1 MNTAPDSDKVLEIR
15 NLQVSFRSIAGTTRA
30 VNGISLDVR
39 SGEIVGLVGESG
51 CGKSVT
57 IRSIVGLVP
66 SPPARFEG
74 GEIWLRTRRGMTDTL
89 NLRKDIR
96 ALRQIRGRDVSM
108 IFQEP
113 MRSMHPMMPI
123 GRQINEG
130 ILEHEVVD
138 PTEAHERT
146 IEMLDLVGLPNPQ
159 AQMDRYA
166 YELSGGMRQRALIA
180 LALVCRPQL
189 LLADEPTTA
198 LDVTIQAQI
207 LELIKDLRD
216 RMSMSVLLITHNMGV
231 VANLADRIAVM
242 YLGKIMETGTVDE
255 VFKEPAHPYTQGLL
269 ASMPSLF
276 SQPKTQLQSLR
287 GIVPELALAPKGC
300 VFADRCPSVMPC
312 CDQEPPLVE
321 LRADHSTAC
330 WLYADAAGSDT
341 AADSDTAA
349 AAGLQPLPQQVA
361 AAQSGRNLDEISLT
375 KVETA
380 SAPAASPPHTTT
392 DLDASANPSA
402 QTAPVDNEAVQLRI
416 EGVALHYPILRG
428 LFRRQVGTVRAVD
441 GVDLTIHRGE
451 TLGLVGES
459 GCGKTSVGRLVTR
472 LVDPSA
478 GQIIFGLDGNLEEI
492 THLSQKEMKSVRR
505 SMGMVF
511 QDPLSSLNAR
521 MNVRNIVGEP
531 LMLHK
536 IARGREVDDRV
547 GELLE
552 MVGLRASH
560 QSRFPHAFS
569 GGQRQRLAIARAL
582 ATDPSFL
589 VADEPV
595 SALDVS
601 VQAQILNLLLTLQRQ
616 LNLSMLF
623 IAHDIAVVR
632 HVSDRIAVMYLGKIV
647 ELGSALELCSRPVHP
662 YTEALLASIPLPMPG
677 LETQRE
683 LPKGDLPDPSNPPAG
698 CRFHTRCPYS
708 RPICA
713 EEEPP
718 LRPIDQPAT
727 HFGAC
732 HFQDELQLQ
741 GVDEFNRVPTQ

>member
-1 MNTAPDSDKVLEIR
+1 MNSAPDSEKVLDIR
-15 NLQVSFRSIAGTTRA
+15 NLQVSFRSIAGATRA
-30 VNGISLDVR
+30 VNGVSLDVR

-66 SPPARFEG
+66 SPPALFED
-74 GEIWLRTRRGMTDTL
+74 GEIWLRTRRGMTETL
-89 NLRKDIR
+89 SLHKNTK

-113 MRSMHPMMPI
+113 MRSVHPMMTI
-123 GRQINEG
+123 GKQITEG

-138 PTEAHERT
+138 PAEAYDRT
-146 IEMLDLVGLPNPQ
+146 VEMLDLVGLPNPA
-159 AQMDRYA
+159 AQMNRYA
-166 YELSGGMRQRALIA
+166 HELSGGMRQRALIA
-180 LALVCRPQL
+180 LALVCHPQL

-207 LELIKDLRD
+207 LELIRDLRD
-216 RMSMSVLLITHNMGV
+216 RMRMSVLLITHNMGV
-231 VANLADRIAVM
+231 VANLADRISVM
-242 YLGKIMETGTVDE
+242 YLGRIMETGTVE
-255 VFKEPAHPYTQGLL
+255 EIFKEPAHPYTHGLL

-276 SQPKTQLQSLR
+276 SQPKTRLQSLR
-287 GIVPELALAPKGC
+287 GVVPELAMVPKGC
-300 VFADRCPSVMPC
+300 VFADRCPHVMPK
-312 CDQEPPLVE
+312 CDETPPVIE
-321 LRADHSTAC
+321 LRSDHSAAC
-330 WLYADAAGSDT
+330 WLYADVGEPRGAPAVADQPSLPGDRPPLDSPPRVETIPLAGSEPAADT
-341 AADSDTAA
+341 ARA
-349 AAGLQPLPQQVA
+349 
-361 AAQSGRNLDEISLT
+361 
-375 KVETA
+375 
-380 SAPAASPPHTTT
+380 APAGSEV
-392 DLDASANPSA
+392 A
-402 QTAPVDNEAVQLRI
+402 QLQI
-416 EGVALHYPILRG
+416 ESVALHYPILRG
-428 LFRRQVGTVRAVD
+428 LLRRQVGTVRAVD
-441 GVDLTIHRGE
+441 GVDLTIRRGE

-459 GCGKTSVGRLVTR
+459 GCGKTSVGRLVAR
-472 LVDPSA
+472 LVEPTA
-478 GQIIFGLDGNLEEI
+478 GHIRFGAGGGLEEI
-492 THLSQKEMKSVRR
+492 THISQKEMKRVRR

-521 MNVRNIVGEP
+521 MNIRNIVGEP
-531 LMLHK
+531 LMLHQLAK
-536 IARGREVDDRV
+536 GRAVDDRV

-552 MVGLRASH
+552 MVGLRAAH

-569 GGQRQRLAIARAL
+569 GGQRQRIAIARAL
-582 ATDPSFL
+582 ATEPSFL

-601 VQAQILNLLLTLQRQ
+601 VQAQILNLLLTLQQQ

-647 ELGSALELCSRPVHP
+647 ELGEARAICVRPVHP

-677 LETQRE
+677 LETLRE
-683 LPKGDLPDPSNPPAG
+683 MPKGDLPDPANPPAG

-708 RPICA
+708 QPVCER
-713 EEEPP
+713 EEPP
-718 LRPIDQPAT
+718 LRPLAGDAD

-741 GVDEFNRVPTQ
+741 GVEEIGELGASQ

>member
-1 MNTAPDSDKVLEIR
+1 MNSAPDSDKVLDIR
-15 NLQVSFRSIAGTTRA
+15 NLQVSFRSIAGATRA
-30 VNGISLDVR
+30 VNGVSLDVR

-66 SPPARFEG
+66 SPPALFED
-74 GEIWLRTRRGMTDTL
+74 GEIWLRTRRGMTETL
-89 NLRKDIR
+89 SLQKNTK

-113 MRSMHPMMPI
+113 MRSVHPMMTI
-123 GRQINEG
+123 GKQITEG

-138 PTEAHERT
+138 PAEAYDRT
-146 IEMLDLVGLPNPQ
+146 LEMLDLVGLPNPA
-159 AQMDRYA
+159 AQMNRYA
-166 YELSGGMRQRALIA
+166 HELSGGMRQRALIA
-180 LALVCRPQL
+180 LALVCHPQL

-207 LELIKDLRD
+207 LELIRDLRE
-216 RMSMSVLLITHNMGV
+216 RMRMSVLLITHNMGV
-231 VANLADRIAVM
+231 VANLADRISVM
-242 YLGKIMETGTVDE
+242 YLGRIMETGTVE
-255 VFKEPAHPYTQGLL
+255 EIFKEPAHPYTHGLL

-276 SQPKTQLQSLR
+276 SQPKTRLQSLR
-287 GIVPELALAPKGC
+287 GVVPELAMVPRGC
-300 VFADRCPSVMPC
+300 VFADRCPHVMPR
-312 CDQEPPLVE
+312 CDETPPVIE
-321 LRADHSTAC
+321 LRSDHSAAC
-330 WLYADAAGSDT
+330 WLYADVGEPR
-341 AADSDTAA
+341 
-349 AAGLQPLPQQVA
+349 G
-361 AAQSGRNLDEISLT
+361 
-375 KVETA
+375 
-380 SAPAASPPHTTT
+380 APAVA
-392 DLDASANPSA
+392 DRPSLPGDP
-402 QTAPVDNEAVQLRI
+402 APVDSPPRVETIPLAGPEPAPDTARAAPAGSEVAQLQI
-416 EGVALHYPILRG
+416 ESVALHYPILRG
-428 LFRRQVGTVRAVD
+428 LLRRQVGTVRAVD
-441 GVDLTIHRGE
+441 GVDLTIRRGE

-459 GCGKTSVGRLVTR
+459 GCGKTSVGRLVAR
-472 LVDPSA
+472 LVEPTA
-478 GQIIFGLDGNLEEI
+478 GHIRFGAGGGLEEI
-492 THLSQKEMKSVRR
+492 THISQKEMKRVRR

-521 MNVRNIVGEP
+521 MNIRNIVGEP
-531 LMLHK
+531 LMLHQLAK
-536 IARGREVDDRV
+536 GRAVDDRV

-552 MVGLRASH
+552 MVGLRAAH

-569 GGQRQRLAIARAL
+569 GGQRQRIAIARAL
-582 ATDPSFL
+582 ATEPSFL

-601 VQAQILNLLLTLQRQ
+601 VQAQILNLLLTLQQQ

-647 ELGSALELCSRPVHP
+647 ELGEARAICVRPVHP

-677 LETQRE
+677 LETLRE
-683 LPKGDLPDPSNPPAG
+683 MPKGDLPDPANPPAG

-708 RPICA
+708 QPIC
-713 EEEPP
+713 EREEPP
-718 LRPIDQPAT
+718 LRPLAGDAD

-741 GVDEFNRVPTQ
+741 GVEEIGELGASQ

>member
-1 MNTAPDSDKVLEIR
+1 MNTAPDSDKVLDIR
-15 NLQVSFRSIAGTTRA
+15 DLQISFSSIAGTTRA
-30 VNGISLDVR
+30 VNGVSLDVR

-66 SPPARFEG
+66 SPPALFED
-74 GEIWLRTRRGMTDTL
+74 GEIWLRTRRGMTETL
-89 NLRKDIR
+89 SLHKNMK

-113 MRSMHPMMPI
+113 MRSVHPMMTI
-123 GRQINEG
+123 GKQITEG

-138 PTEAHERT
+138 PAEAYERT
-146 IEMLDLVGLPNPQ
+146 VEMLDLVGLPNPA
-159 AQMDRYA
+159 AQMNRYA
-166 YELSGGMRQRALIA
+166 HELSGGMRQRALIA
-180 LALVCRPQL
+180 LALVCHPQL

-207 LELIKDLRD
+207 LELIRDLRE

-231 VANLADRIAVM
+231 VANLADRISVM

-255 VFKEPAHPYTQGLL
+255 IFKEPAHPYTQGLL

-276 SQPKTQLQSLR
+276 SQPKTHLQSLR
-287 GIVPELALAPKGC
+287 GVVPELAMVPKGC
-300 VFADRCPSVMPC
+300 VFADRCPYVMPK
-312 CDQEPPLVE
+312 CDETPPVVE
-321 LRADHSTAC
+321 LRADHSAAC
-330 WLYADAAGSDT
+330 WLYADGGELQGADAATTKPSVSDDGTLAGSLQAVEVVPSSKSEQASVAAQT
-341 AADSDTAA
+341 PAADSGDIQ
-349 AAGLQPLPQQVA
+349 LQ
-361 AAQSGRNLDEISLT
+361 
-375 KVETA
+375 
-380 SAPAASPPHTTT
+380 
-392 DLDASANPSA
+392 
-402 QTAPVDNEAVQLRI
+402 I
-416 EGVALHYPILRG
+416 ENVALHYPILRG
-428 LFRRQVGTVRAVD
+428 LLRRQVGTVRAVD
-441 GVDLTIHRGE
+441 GVDLTIRRGE

-459 GCGKTSVGRLVTR
+459 GCGKTSVGRLVAR
-472 LVDPSA
+472 LVEPTA
-478 GQIIFGLDGNLEEI
+478 GRIRFGADGGLEEI
-492 THLSQKEMKSVRR
+492 THISQKEMKRVRR
-505 SMGMVF
+505 AMGMVF

-521 MNVRNIVGEP
+521 MNIRNIVGEP
-531 LMLHK
+531 LMLHQV
-536 IARGREVDDRV
+536 ARGRAVDDRV

-552 MVGLRASH
+552 MVGLRAAH

-569 GGQRQRLAIARAL
+569 GGQRQRIAIARAL
-582 ATDPSFL
+582 ATEPSFL

-601 VQAQILNLLLTLQRQ
+601 VQAQILNLLLTLQQQ
-616 LNLSMLF
+616 LSLSMLF

-647 ELGSALELCSRPVHP
+647 ELGEAREICVRPVHP

-677 LETQRE
+677 LETLRE
-683 LPKGDLPDPSNPPAG
+683 MPKGDLPDPANPPTG

-708 RPICA
+708 QQICE

-718 LRPIDQPAT
+718 LRHISGDAD

-732 HFQDELQLQ
+732 HFQDELYLEGVEEMGEIQ
-741 GVDEFNRVPTQ
+741 GSAATKAGGK

>member
-1 MNTAPDSDKVLEIR
+1 MNAAPDSDKVLDIR
-15 NLQVSFRSIAGTTRA
+15 NLQVSFSSIAGTTRA
-30 VNGISLDVR
+30 VNGVSLDVR

-66 SPPARFEG
+66 SPPALFED
-74 GEIWLRTRRGMTDTL
+74 GEIWLRTRRGMTETL
-89 NLRKDIR
+89 SLQKNMK

-113 MRSMHPMMPI
+113 MRSVHPMMTI
-123 GRQINEG
+123 GKQITEG

-138 PTEAHERT
+138 PAEAYERT
-146 IEMLDLVGLPNPQ
+146 VEMLDLVGLPNPT
-159 AQMDRYA
+159 AQMNRYA
-166 YELSGGMRQRALIA
+166 HELSGGMRQRALIA
-180 LALVCRPQL
+180 LALVCHPQL

-207 LELIKDLRD
+207 LELIRDLRE

-231 VANLADRIAVM
+231 VANLADRISVM

-255 VFKEPAHPYTQGLL
+255 IFKEPAHPYTQGLL

-276 SQPKTQLQSLR
+276 SQPKTHLQSLR
-287 GIVPELALAPKGC
+287 GVVPELAMVPRGC
-300 VFADRCPSVMPC
+300 VFADRCPYVMPK
-312 CDQEPPLVE
+312 CDETPPVVE
-321 LRADHSTAC
+321 LRADHSVAC
-330 WLYADAAGSDT
+330 WLYADGGETQGSEVT
-341 AADSDTAA
+341 ATAMPALSDEGARAD
-349 AAGLQPLPQQVA
+349 PPQ
-361 AAQSGRNLDEISLT
+361 
-375 KVETA
+375 
-380 SAPAASPPHTTT
+380 
-392 DLDASANPSA
+392 
-402 QTAPVDNEAVQLRI
+402 PVDVVPLSSSEPTSDGAQARPSDNDVAQLQI
-416 EGVALHYPILRG
+416 ENVALHYPILRG
-428 LFRRQVGTVRAVD
+428 LLRRQVGTVRAVD
-441 GVDLTIHRGE
+441 GVDLTIRRGE

-459 GCGKTSVGRLVTR
+459 GCGKTSVGRLVAR
-472 LVDPSA
+472 LVEPTA
-478 GQIIFGLDGNLEEI
+478 GRIRFGADGGLEEI
-492 THLSQKEMKSVRR
+492 THISQKEMKRVRR

-521 MNVRNIVGEP
+521 MNIRNIVGEP
-531 LMLHK
+531 LMLHQV
-536 IARGREVDDRV
+536 ARGRAVDDRV

-552 MVGLRASH
+552 MVGLRAAH

-569 GGQRQRLAIARAL
+569 GGQRQRIAIARAL
-582 ATDPSFL
+582 ATEPSFL

-601 VQAQILNLLLTLQRQ
+601 VQAQILNLLLTLQQQ
-616 LNLSMLF
+616 LSLSMLF

-647 ELGSALELCSRPVHP
+647 ELGEAREICIRPVHP

-677 LETQRE
+677 LETLRE
-683 LPKGDLPDPSNPPAG
+683 MPKGDLPDPANPPTG

-708 RPICA
+708 QPVCE
-713 EEEPP
+713 EEEPS
-718 LRPIDQPAT
+718 LRHIAGDAD

-732 HFQDELQLQ
+732 HFQDELYLE
-741 GVDEFNRVPTQ
+741 GVEEIGEIHGPAAAKAEGT

>member
-1 MNTAPDSDKVLEIR
+1 MNAAPDSDKVLDIR
-15 NLQVSFRSIAGTTRA
+15 NLQVSFSSIAGTTRA
-30 VNGISLDVR
+30 VNGVSLDVR

-66 SPPARFEG
+66 SPPALFED
-74 GEIWLRTRRGMTDTL
+74 GEIWLRTRRGMTETL
-89 NLRKDIR
+89 SLQKNMK

-113 MRSMHPMMPI
+113 MRSVHPMMTI
-123 GRQINEG
+123 GKQITEG

-138 PTEAHERT
+138 PAEAYERT
-146 IEMLDLVGLPNPQ
+146 VEMLDLVGLPNPT
-159 AQMDRYA
+159 AQMNRYA
-166 YELSGGMRQRALIA
+166 HELSGGMRQRALIA
-180 LALVCRPQL
+180 LALVCHPQL

-207 LELIKDLRD
+207 LELIRDLRE

-231 VANLADRIAVM
+231 VANLADRISVM

-255 VFKEPAHPYTQGLL
+255 IFKEPAHPYTQGLL

-276 SQPKTQLQSLR
+276 SQPKTHLQSLR
-287 GIVPELALAPKGC
+287 GVVPELAMVPRGC
-300 VFADRCPSVMPC
+300 VFADRCPYVMPK
-312 CDQEPPLVE
+312 CDETPPVVE
-321 LRADHSTAC
+321 LRADHSVAC
-330 WLYADAAGSDT
+330 WLYADGGETQGSEVT
-341 AADSDTAA
+341 ATAMPALSDEGARAD
-349 AAGLQPLPQQVA
+349 PPQ
-361 AAQSGRNLDEISLT
+361 
-375 KVETA
+375 
-380 SAPAASPPHTTT
+380 
-392 DLDASANPSA
+392 
-402 QTAPVDNEAVQLRI
+402 PVDVVPLSSSEPTSDGAQARPSDNDVAQLQI
-416 EGVALHYPILRG
+416 ENVALHYPILRG
-428 LFRRQVGTVRAVD
+428 LLRRQVGTVRAVD
-441 GVDLTIHRGE
+441 GVDLTIRRGE

-459 GCGKTSVGRLVTR
+459 GCGKTSVGRLVAR
-472 LVDPSA
+472 LVEPTA
-478 GQIIFGLDGNLEEI
+478 GRIRFGADGGLEEI
-492 THLSQKEMKSVRR
+492 THISQKEMKRVRR

-521 MNVRNIVGEP
+521 MNIRNIVGEP
-531 LMLHK
+531 LMLHQV
-536 IARGREVDDRV
+536 ARGRAVDDRV

-552 MVGLRASH
+552 MVGLRAAH

-569 GGQRQRLAIARAL
+569 GGQRQRIAIARAL
-582 ATDPSFL
+582 ATEPSFL

-601 VQAQILNLLLTLQRQ
+601 VQAQILNLLLTLQQQ
-616 LNLSMLF
+616 LSLSMLF

-647 ELGSALELCSRPVHP
+647 ELGEAREICIRPVHP

-677 LETQRE
+677 LETLRE
-683 LPKGDLPDPSNPPAG
+683 MPKGDLPDPANPPTG

-708 RPICA
+708 QPVCE

-718 LRPIDQPAT
+718 LRHIAGDAD

-732 HFQDELQLQ
+732 HFQDELYLEGVEEIGEIQ
-741 GVDEFNRVPTQ
+741 GPAAAKAEGT

>member
-1 MNTAPDSDKVLEIR
+1 MNTAPDSDKVLDIR
-15 NLQVSFRSIAGTTRA
+15 DLQISFSSIAGTTRA
-30 VNGISLDVR
+30 VNGVSLDVR

-66 SPPARFEG
+66 SPPALFED
-74 GEIWLRTRRGMTDTL
+74 GEIWLRTRRGMTETL
-89 NLRKDIR
+89 SLHKNMK

-113 MRSMHPMMPI
+113 MRSVHPMMTI
-123 GRQINEG
+123 GKQITEG

-138 PTEAHERT
+138 PAEAYERT
-146 IEMLDLVGLPNPQ
+146 VEMLDLVGLPNPA
-159 AQMDRYA
+159 AQMNRYA
-166 YELSGGMRQRALIA
+166 HELSGGMRQRALIA
-180 LALVCRPQL
+180 LALVCHPQL

-207 LELIKDLRD
+207 LELIRDLRE

-231 VANLADRIAVM
+231 VANLADRISVM

-255 VFKEPAHPYTQGLL
+255 IFKEPAHPYTQGLL

-276 SQPKTQLQSLR
+276 SQPKTHLQSLR
-287 GIVPELALAPKGC
+287 GVVPELAMVPKGC
-300 VFADRCPSVMPC
+300 VFADRCPYVMPK
-312 CDQEPPLVE
+312 CDETPPVVE
-321 LRADHSTAC
+321 LRADHSAAC
-330 WLYADAAGSDT
+330 WLYADGGELQGADAATTKPSVSDDGTLAGSLQAVEVVPSPKNEQASVAAQT
-341 AADSDTAA
+341 PAADSGDIQ
-349 AAGLQPLPQQVA
+349 LQ
-361 AAQSGRNLDEISLT
+361 
-375 KVETA
+375 
-380 SAPAASPPHTTT
+380 
-392 DLDASANPSA
+392 
-402 QTAPVDNEAVQLRI
+402 I
-416 EGVALHYPILRG
+416 ENVALHYPILRG
-428 LFRRQVGTVRAVD
+428 LLRRQVGTVRAVD
-441 GVDLTIHRGE
+441 GVDLTIRRGE

-459 GCGKTSVGRLVTR
+459 GCGKTSVGRLVAR
-472 LVDPSA
+472 LVEPTA
-478 GQIIFGLDGNLEEI
+478 GRIRFGADGGLEEI
-492 THLSQKEMKSVRR
+492 THISQKEMKRVRR
-505 SMGMVF
+505 AMGMVF

-521 MNVRNIVGEP
+521 MNIRNIVGEP
-531 LMLHK
+531 LMLHQV
-536 IARGREVDDRV
+536 ARGRAVDDRV

-552 MVGLRASH
+552 MVGLRAAH

-569 GGQRQRLAIARAL
+569 GGQRQRIAIARAL
-582 ATDPSFL
+582 ATEPSFL

-601 VQAQILNLLLTLQRQ
+601 VQAQILNLLLSLQQQ
-616 LNLSMLF
+616 LSLSMLF

-647 ELGSALELCSRPVHP
+647 ELGEAREICVRPVHP

-677 LETQRE
+677 LETLRE
-683 LPKGDLPDPSNPPAG
+683 MPKGDLPDPANPPTG

-708 RPICA
+708 QQICE

-718 LRPIDQPAT
+718 LRHISGDAD

-732 HFQDELQLQ
+732 HFQDELYLEGVEEIGEIQ
-741 GVDEFNRVPTQ
+741 GSAAAKAGGK

>member
-15 NLQVSFRSIAGTTRA
+15 DLQISFSSIAGTTRA
-30 VNGISLDVR
+30 VNGVSLDVR

-66 SPPARFEG
+66 SPPALFEA
-74 GEIWLRTRRGMTDTL
+74 GEIWLRTRRGMTETL
-89 NLRKDIR
+89 SLHKNMK

-113 MRSMHPMMPI
+113 MRSVHPMMTI
-123 GRQINEG
+123 GKQITEG

-138 PTEAHERT
+138 PAEAYERT
-146 IEMLDLVGLPNPQ
+146 VEMLDLVGLPNPA
-159 AQMDRYA
+159 AQMNRYA
-166 YELSGGMRQRALIA
+166 HELSGGMRQRALIA
-180 LALVCRPQL
+180 LALVCHPQL

-207 LELIKDLRD
+207 LELIRDLRE

-231 VANLADRIAVM
+231 VANLADRISVM
-242 YLGKIMETGTVDE
+242 YLGKIMETGTVE
-255 VFKEPAHPYTQGLL
+255 EIFKEPAHPYTQGLL

-276 SQPKTQLQSLR
+276 SQPKTHLQSLR
-287 GIVPELALAPKGC
+287 GVVPELAMVPKGC
-300 VFADRCPSVMPC
+300 VFADRCPYVMPK
-312 CDQEPPLVE
+312 CDETPPVVE
-321 LRADHSTAC
+321 LRADHSAAC
-330 WLYADAAGSDT
+330 WLYADGGETQGSEVAET
-341 AADSDTAA
+341 AMPALSDEGARADP
-349 AAGLQPLPQQVA
+349 LQPVDVA
-361 AAQSGRNLDEISLT
+361 PLSSSEPTSEGALGRPSENDVAQL
-375 KVETA
+375 
-380 SAPAASPPHTTT
+380 
-392 DLDASANPSA
+392 
-402 QTAPVDNEAVQLRI
+402 QI
-416 EGVALHYPILRG
+416 ENVALHYPILRG
-428 LFRRQVGTVRAVD
+428 LLRRQVGTVRAVD
-441 GVDLTIHRGE
+441 GVDLTIRRGE

-459 GCGKTSVGRLVTR
+459 GCGKTSVGRLVAR
-472 LVDPSA
+472 LVEPTA
-478 GQIIFGLDGNLEEI
+478 GRIRFGADGGLEEI
-492 THLSQKEMKSVRR
+492 THISQKEMKRVRR
-505 SMGMVF
+505 AMGMVF

-521 MNVRNIVGEP
+521 MNIRNIVGEP
-531 LMLHK
+531 LMLHQV
-536 IARGREVDDRV
+536 ARGRAVDDRV

-552 MVGLRASH
+552 MVGLRAAH

-569 GGQRQRLAIARAL
+569 GGQRQRIAIARAL
-582 ATDPSFL
+582 ATEPSFL

-601 VQAQILNLLLTLQRQ
+601 VQAQILNLLLTLQQR

-647 ELGSALELCSRPVHP
+647 ELGEAREICVRPVHP

-677 LETQRE
+677 LETLRE
-683 LPKGDLPDPSNPPAG
+683 MPKGDLPDPANPPTG

-708 RPICA
+708 QPICE

-718 LRPIDQPAT
+718 LRHIAGDAD

-732 HFQDELQLQ
+732 HFQDELYLEGVEEIGEIQ
-741 GVDEFNRVPTQ
+741 GSAAAKAGGK

>member
-1 MNTAPDSDKVLEIR
+1 MNSAPDSEKVLDIR
-15 NLQVSFRSIAGTTRA
+15 NLQVSFRSIAGATRA
-30 VNGISLDVR
+30 VNGVSLDVR

-66 SPPARFEG
+66 SPPALFED
-74 GEIWLRTRRGMTDTL
+74 GEIWLRTRRGMTETL
-89 NLRKDIR
+89 SLQKNTK

-113 MRSMHPMMPI
+113 MRSVHPMMTI
-123 GRQINEG
+123 GKQITEG

-138 PTEAHERT
+138 PAEAYDRT
-146 IEMLDLVGLPNPQ
+146 VEMLDLVGLPNPA
-159 AQMDRYA
+159 AQMNRYA
-166 YELSGGMRQRALIA
+166 HELSGGMRQRALIA
-180 LALVCRPQL
+180 LALVCHPQL

-207 LELIKDLRD
+207 LELIRDLRD
-216 RMSMSVLLITHNMGV
+216 RMRMSVLLITHNMGV
-231 VANLADRIAVM
+231 VANLADRISVM
-242 YLGKIMETGTVDE
+242 YLGRIMETGTVE
-255 VFKEPAHPYTQGLL
+255 EIFKEPAHPYTQGLL

-276 SQPKTQLQSLR
+276 SQPKTRLQSLR
-287 GIVPELALAPKGC
+287 GVVPELAMVPQGC
-300 VFADRCPSVMPC
+300 VFADRCPHVMPK
-312 CDQEPPLVE
+312 CDETPPVIE
-321 LRADHSTAC
+321 LRSDHSAAC
-330 WLYADAAGSDT
+330 WLYADVGEPRGAPAVADRPSLPGDPAPLDSPPRVETIPLAGPEPAADTARAAPAGSEV
-341 AADSDTAA
+341 AQ
-349 AAGLQPLPQQVA
+349 LQ
-361 AAQSGRNLDEISLT
+361 
-375 KVETA
+375 
-380 SAPAASPPHTTT
+380 
-392 DLDASANPSA
+392 
-402 QTAPVDNEAVQLRI
+402 I
-416 EGVALHYPILRG
+416 ESVALHYPILRG
-428 LFRRQVGTVRAVD
+428 LLRRQVGTVRAVD
-441 GVDLTIHRGE
+441 GVDLTIRRGE

-459 GCGKTSVGRLVTR
+459 GCGKTSVGRLVAR
-472 LVDPSA
+472 LVEPTA
-478 GQIIFGLDGNLEEI
+478 GHIRFGADGGLEEI
-492 THLSQKEMKSVRR
+492 THISQKEMKRVRR

-521 MNVRNIVGEP
+521 MNIRNIVGEP
-531 LMLHK
+531 LMLHQLAK
-536 IARGREVDDRV
+536 GRAVDDRV

-552 MVGLRASH
+552 MVGLRAAH

-569 GGQRQRLAIARAL
+569 GGQRQRIAIARAL
-582 ATDPSFL
+582 ATEPSFL

-647 ELGSALELCSRPVHP
+647 ELGEARAICVRPVHP

-677 LETQRE
+677 LETLRE
-683 LPKGDLPDPSNPPAG
+683 MPKGDLPDPANPPAG

-708 RPICA
+708 QPVCER
-713 EEEPP
+713 EEPP
-718 LRPIDQPAT
+718 LRPLAGDAD

-741 GVDEFNRVPTQ
+741 GVEEIGEPGASQ

>member
-1 MNTAPDSDKVLEIR
+1 MNNASDSDKVLDIR
-15 NLQVSFRSIAGTTRA
+15 NLEVSFRSIAGTTRA
-30 VNGISLDVR
+30 VNGVSLDVR

-66 SPPARFEG
+66 SPPAVFED
-74 GEIWLRTRRGMTDTL
+74 GEIWLRTRRGMTETL
-89 NLRKDIR
+89 SLYKNMK

-113 MRSMHPMMPI
+113 MRSVHPMMTI
-123 GRQINEG
+123 GQQITEG

-138 PTEAHERT
+138 PAEAYDRT
-146 IEMLDLVGLPNPQ
+146 VEMLDLVGLPNP
-159 AQMDRYA
+159 AGQMNRYA

-180 LALVCRPQL
+180 LALVCHPQL

-207 LELIKDLRD
+207 LELIKDLRE
-216 RMSMSVLLITHNMGV
+216 RMNMSVLLITHNMGV
-231 VANLADRIAVM
+231 VANLADRISVM
-242 YLGKIMETGTVDE
+242 YLGKIMESGTVEE

-276 SQPKTQLQSLR
+276 SQPKTHLQSLR
-287 GIVPELALAPKGC
+287 GVVPELTLLPEGC
-300 VFADRCPSVMPC
+300 VFADRCPHVMPK
-312 CDQEPPLVE
+312 CDETPPVVE
-321 LRADHSTAC
+321 LRADHSAAC
-330 WLYADAAGSDT
+330 WLYADVGESHGPDDSAT
-341 AADSDTAA
+341 A
-349 AAGLQPLPQQVA
+349 LPSLSGESTQVA
-361 AAQSGRNLDEISLT
+361 SVRNADVIPLSRSEPAPHAAQTLSTENDG
-375 KVETA
+375 
-380 SAPAASPPHTTT
+380 
-392 DLDASANPSA
+392 
-402 QTAPVDNEAVQLRI
+402 VQLQI
-416 EGVALHYPILRG
+416 ENVALHYPILRG
-428 LFRRQVGTVRAVD
+428 VLRRQVGTVRAVD
-441 GVDLTIHRGE
+441 GVDLTIRRGE

-472 LVDPSA
+472 LVEPSA
-478 GQIIFGLDGNLEEI
+478 GRIHYGADGQLEEI
-492 THLSQKEMKSVRR
+492 THISQKEMKRVRR

-531 LMLHK
+531 LMLHQMAK
-536 IARGREVDDRV
+536 GRAVDDRV

-552 MVGLRASH
+552 MVGLRAEH

-569 GGQRQRLAIARAL
+569 GGQRQRIAIARAL
-582 ATDPSFL
+582 ATEPSFL

-601 VQAQILNLLLTLQRQ
+601 VQAQILNLLLDLQQR

-632 HVSDRIAVMYLGKIV
+632 HISDRIAVMYLGKIV
-647 ELGSALELCSRPVHP
+647 ELGNAREICVRPVHP

-677 LETQRE
+677 LETLRE
-683 LPKGDLPDPSNPPAG
+683 MPKGDLPDPANPPTG

-708 RPICA
+708 QPICA
-713 EEEPP
+713 QEEPA
-718 LRPIDQPAT
+718 LRTFADDAD
-727 HFGAC
+727 HYGAC
-732 HFQDELQLQ
+732 HFQDELHLQ
-741 GVDEFNRVPTQ
+741 GVEEVGEIHAPAAAIAGENVSNTQAS

>member
-1 MNTAPDSDKVLEIR
+1 MNSAANPDIVLNIH

-30 VNGISLDVR
+30 VNGVSLDVK

-66 SPPARFEG
+66 SPPAIFEA
-74 GEIWLRTRRGMTDTL
+74 GEIWLRTRQGLTETL
-89 NLRKDIR
+89 ALRKNMR

-113 MRSMHPMMPI
+113 MRSLHPMMPI
-123 GRQINEG
+123 GRQITEG
-130 ILEHEVVD
+130 ILEHEVID
-138 PTEAHERT
+138 PTEAYERT
-146 IEMLDLVGLPNPQ
+146 VEMLDLVGLPNP
-159 AQMDRYA
+159 AGQMNRYA

-180 LALVCRPQL
+180 LALVCHPQL

-207 LELIKDLRD
+207 LDLIKDLRE
-216 RMSMSVLLITHNMGV
+216 RMHMSVLLITHNMGV
-231 VANLADRIAVM
+231 VANLADRVSVM
-242 YLGKIMETGTVDE
+242 YLGKIVETGAVEE

-276 SQPKTQLQSLR
+276 SEPKTNLQSLR
-287 GIVPELALAPKGC
+287 GIVPELAMAPQGC
-300 VFADRCPSVMPC
+300 VFADRCPYVMPQC
-312 CDQEPPLVE
+312 SETPPLVE
-321 LRADHSTAC
+321 LSAAHSTAC
-330 WLYADAAGSDT
+330 WLYTGADTHGPADDSASSVEAAPVPVLGNRNASPGQPQGQPPQPPASDGI
-341 AADSDTAA
+341 A
-349 AAGLQPLPQQVA
+349 
-361 AAQSGRNLDEISLT
+361 R
-375 KVETA
+375 TA
-380 SAPAASPPHTTT
+380 S
-392 DLDASANPSA
+392 DAEE
-402 QTAPVDNEAVQLRI
+402 TIQLQI

-428 LFRRQVGTVRAVD
+428 LLRRQVGTVRAVD
-441 GVDLTIHRGE
+441 GVDLTIRQGE

-478 GQIIFGLDGNLEEI
+478 GHIRFRVPGGLENI
-492 THLSQKEMKSVRR
+492 TRIAQKEMKSVRR

-536 IARGREVDDRV
+536 MARGRKVDDRV

-552 MVGLRASH
+552 LVGLRAGH

-569 GGQRQRLAIARAL
+569 GGQRQRIAIARAL
-582 ATDPSFL
+582 ATEPDFL

-601 VQAQILNLLLTLQRQ
+601 VQAQILNLLLTLQQR

-647 ELGSALELCSRPVHP
+647 ELGNARDVCSRPVHP
-662 YTEALLASIPLPMPG
+662 YTEALLASIPLPLPG
-677 LETQRE
+677 FEASRE
-683 LPKGDLPDPSNPPAG
+683 MPKGDLPDPANPPTG

-708 RPICA
+708 QPLCAA
-713 EEEPP
+713 EEPI
-718 LRPIDQPAT
+718 LRAQDQAGG
-727 HFGAC
+727 HLGAC

-741 GVDEFNRVPTQ
+741 GVEELGKSLRA